1 MPPIGFAAHAA
12 DHPYDA
18 TGLGKPQ
25 GHVRESIVRGYQL
38 ADPFGSDPNI
48 LFSNDNVHDDNIPFF
63 EGRTGRKHYLDM
75 RCVTS
80 SECLP
85 AFASHTHT

>member
-1 MPPIGFAAHAA
+1 MPPSRFAAHAA
-12 DHPYDA
+12 AHPYDA
-18 TGLGKPQ
+18 AGLGKPQ

-48 LFSNDNVHDDNIPFF
+48 LFSNDNVHNDNIPFF

-75 RCVTS
+75 WCVNLAVALLY
-80 SECLP
+80 CRP
-85 AFASHTHT
+85 V